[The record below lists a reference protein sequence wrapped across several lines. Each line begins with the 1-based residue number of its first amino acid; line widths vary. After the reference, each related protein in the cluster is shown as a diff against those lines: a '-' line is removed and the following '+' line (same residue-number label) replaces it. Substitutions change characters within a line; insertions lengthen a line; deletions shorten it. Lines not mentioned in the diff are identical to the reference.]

1 MVNIK
6 TRVSSRLCF
15 CYIDQWM
22 LFSEVPNNEIKSAH
36 IGAGDQFVS
45 TSSKTLIIGGG
56 FHLDKTMTVNK
67 NIG

>member
-15 CYIDQWM
+15 CYIDQWI
-22 LFSEVPNNEIKSAH
+22 LFSEVPNNEIQSVY
-36 IGAGDQFVS
+36 IGAGDRFVS

-67 NIG
+67 DIG